1 MRKGKKADAISTFL
15 GTDARIEG
23 TIEFQGS
30 IRLDGKVKGKIHSRE
45 GTMIVG
51 EKAVIN
57 ADIAVEAAIIMG
69 EVNGT
74 IDAKNRIEVYPPA
87 RVVGDIQAP
96 VVSIDAGVIFNG
108 TCTMKARS
116 IPTVETVKSEEKKT
130 TAQAPKAK

>member
-1 MRKGKKADAISTFL
+1 
-15 GTDARIEG
+15 
-23 TIEFQGS
+23 
-30 IRLDGKVKGKIHSRE
+30 
-45 GTMIVG
+45 MIVG

-130 TAQAPKAK
+130 TSQAPKAK